1 MFEMFI
7 IGFSQILNPLS
18 FSMIVLG
25 VLLGIIFGVIPG
37 LTGSMAVALCLPL
50 TYKLGAIPAIV
61 LIMGIYI
68 GGCSG
73 GLISAILLN
82 IPGTPSNIATS
93 YDGHPMAN
101 RGEAGKAL
109 GVGIFYSFLG
119 GLFSFIILFLI
130 AEPIARVAVK
140 FGPIEYFSIGLFSLT
155 MIGGLSGKSVPKGL
169 AAGLIGVAL
178 SFIGMSEVDGTPRMT
193 MGIVQ
198 LNAGLQLLPALIG
211 LYAVSELI
219 KSKQTKKIEMRTADY
234 KIRGFGFTWSE
245 FKQQFG
251 NFLRSATLGT
261 FIGIL
266 PGIGGI
272 TSNILAYSVAKS
284 SSKHPERFGTGIIDG
299 IVAPET
305 SNNAA
310 VGGALVPLL
319 TLGIPGDGFT
329 AIVLGALMVHGL
341 TPGPL
346 LMTNSKDFVYA
357 IFASLIIAN
366 FLTVFFEYFGIKL
379 FVRILRVPKH
389 ILLSVVLVL
398 SVVGA
403 IGLRNQVFDAWTVL
417 IFGVVGYLMSLLD
430 FPLTPI
436 ILGFILGP
444 IVETNL
450 RRALMLTHGS
460 VLPFFT
466 KPFSLVF
473 LILAVISVV
482 LAPRLIAKSNQK
494 IVAPTTAS
502 SEK

>member
-1 MFEMFI
+1 MFA
-7 IGFSQILNPLS
+7 IGFSQIMNPLS
-18 FSMIVLG
+18 LSMILLG
-25 VLLGIIFGVIPG
+25 VLLGIIFGIVPG

-50 TYKLGAIPAIV
+50 TYKLGTVPAIV

-93 YDGHPMAN
+93 YDGHPMAR

-109 GVGIFYSFLG
+109 GTGIFYSFLG
-119 GLFSFIILFLI
+119 GSFSFLILFLI

-140 FGPIEYFSIGLFSLT
+140 FGPVEYFSIGLFSLT
-155 MIGGLSGKSVPKGL
+155 MIGGLSGKSPLKGL
-169 AAGLIGVAL
+169 AAGFIGVAL

-198 LNAGLQLLPALIG
+198 LNSGLQLLPALIG

-219 KSKQTKKIEMRTADY
+219 KAKRTAKVEVQTKEY
-234 KIRGFGFTWSE
+234 KIHGFGFSWKE
-245 FKQQFG
+245 FKEQLV
-251 NFLRSATLGT
+251 NFFRSAVLGT

-329 AIVLGALMVHGL
+329 AIVLGALMIHGL

-346 LMTNSKDFVYA
+346 LMTNSGDFVYA

-366 FLTVFFEYFGIKL
+366 LLTVFLEYFGIRL
-379 FVRILRVPKH
+379 FVKILNVPKH
-389 ILLSVVLVL
+389 VLLPVVLVL

-403 IGLRNQVFDAWTVL
+403 IGLGNRVFDAWTVL
-417 IFGVVGYLMSLLD
+417 IFGLVGYLMAKLD

-450 RRALMLTHGS
+450 RRALMLTSGS
-460 VLPFFT
+460 IVPFFT
-466 KPFSLVF
+466 KPVSLAF
-473 LILAVISVV
+473 LILAVVSIV
-482 LAPRLIAKSNQK
+482 LAPRLIAKNSRQIELPK
-494 IVAPTTAS
+494 D
-502 SEK
+502 KD

>member
-1 MFEMFI
+1 MGEFFVL
-7 IGFSQILNPLS
+7 GFSQILNPLCLL
-18 FSMIVLG
+18 MIFAG
-25 VLLGIIFGVIPG
+25 VFLGIVFGVVPG

-82 IPGTPSNIATS
+82 IPGTPSNIATA
-93 YDGHPMAN
+93 YDGAPMAR

-119 GLFSFIILFLI
+119 GTFSFIILFI
-130 AEPIARVAVK
+130 VATPIARFALR
-140 FGPIEYFSIGLFSLT
+140 FGPVEYFSIALFSLT
-155 MIGGLSGKSVPKGL
+155 MIAGLSGKSILKGL
-169 AAGLIGVAL
+169 AAGLMGVSL
-178 SFIGMSEVDGTPRMT
+178 SFIGMSEVDGTARMT
-193 MGIVQ
+193 MGIRE
-198 LNAGLQLLPALIG
+198 LNAGLKLLPAIIG

-219 KSKQTKKIEMRTADY
+219 KASKTIKAEENTKNY
-234 KIRGFGFTWSE
+234 KIKGFGFSWKE
-245 FKQQFG
+245 FKEQFV
-251 NFLRSATLGT
+251 NFIRSACIGT
-261 FIGIL
+261 GIGIL

-272 TSNILAYSVAKS
+272 TSNIMAYSVAKS
-284 SSKHPERFGTGIIDG
+284 SSKHPEKFGTGIIDG

-310 VGGALVPLL
+310 VGGALIPLL

-346 LMTNSKDFVYA
+346 LMTNNADFIYA
-357 IFASLIIAN
+357 IFASLLVANLFTIIM
-366 FLTVFFEYFGIKL
+366 EYFGIRL
-379 FVRILRVPKH
+379 FVKVLNVPKH
-389 ILLSVVLVL
+389 ILMPIILVL

-403 IGLRNQVFDAWTVL
+403 IGLNNRVFDAWTVL
-417 IFGVVGYLMSLLD
+417 LFGLIGFLMSKLD

-444 IVETNL
+444 LAETNL
-450 RRALMLTHGS
+450 RRALMLTRGS
-460 VLPFFT
+460 IVPFFT
-466 KPFSLVF
+466 RPVSLIF
-473 LILAVISVV
+473 IILAVVSIF
-482 LAPRLIAKSNQK
+482 LAPKLIAKNSR
-494 IVAPTTAS
+494 IPSPTTS
-502 SEK
+502 SEKE